1 MTNAVQIRPYPLVTQ
16 VFVAN
21 QRSTADLII
30 NQGGTSSGKT
40 IAILQLLLLKAVTE
54 QRVIITVV
62 AGTIPDLK
70 SGALRDTRRIV
81 AESDYIKSKVV
92 AYNVAERIYTFAS
105 GSVMEFK
112 SYEDEF
118 VARSGKRDYLF
129 VNEAQNVKK
138 EVFDEL
144 FDRTYK
150 QTYIDYNPTARFWAH
165 DLIGKPGVELI
176 VSNFKNNPM
185 VNPKVRRNLLQ
196 YRTTNPARW
205 KVYGLGLT
213 GEVEG
218 AVFQNCHMIETFP
231 QLDETKI
238 CYGLDFGFSN
248 DPTACV
254 KLGKVKNTLYGKEIL
269 YETGLSNAML
279 AERLLKAGIRK
290 HRDKIVADSADP
302 KAIQYL
308 KEFGFWIIPA
318 KKGPDSVRF
327 GITQIHDYDGG
338 LFITSDST
346 NWWVEQE
353 NYLWQKKNGKFVN
366 IPIDNFNHLWDAA
379 RYAVGELAKPAG
391 LIASG

>member
-1 MTNAVQIRPYPLVTQ
+1 MTAQQIRPYELVTQ

-21 QRSTADLII
+21 QRSRADVVI

-54 QRVIITVV
+54 QRITITVV
-62 AGTIPDLK
+62 AGSIPDLK
-70 SGALRDTRRIV
+70 SGALRDARRIV
-81 AESDYIKSKVV
+81 AESEYIKSKVTS
-92 AYNVAERIYTFAS
+92 YNVAERIYVFAS

-118 VARSGKRDYLF
+118 TARSGKRDYLF
-129 VNEAQNVKK
+129 INEAQNVKR
-138 EVFDEL
+138 EIFDEL

-150 QTYIDYNPTARFWAH
+150 QTYLDYNPTARFWAH
-165 DLIGKPGVELI
+165 DLISLPGVELI
-176 VSNFKNNPM
+176 VSNFKNNPR
-185 VNPKVRRNLLQ
+185 VNPKVKRTLLGYRNN
-196 YRTTNPARW
+196 NPARW
-205 KVYGLGLT
+205 RVYGLGLT

-218 AVFQNCHMIETFP
+218 AVFQNCQQIDTFP
-231 QLDETKI
+231 NLDETKI

-254 KLGKVKNTLYGKEIL
+254 KLGKAKGALYGKEIL
-269 YETGLSNAML
+269 HETGLSNAML
-279 AERLLKAGIRK
+279 ADRLLKAGVRL

-308 KEFGFWIIPA
+308 KEFGFWIVPA

-327 GITQIHDYDGG
+327 GVTQIHDFDGG

-346 NWWVEQE
+346 NWWIEQE
-353 NYLWQKKNGKFVN
+353 NYLWQKKNGKFIN
-366 IPIDNFNHLWDAA
+366 IPIDKFNHLWDAA
-379 RYAVGELAKPAG
+379 RYAVAELARPSG